1 MECISSLTTAKVML
15 TMVDSMSPTARQF
28 GKRLRDL
35 REAAGKSQGEL
46 ADRADLSRTY
56 LNQLEAGKRD
66 PSLSTLR
73 RLARALG
80 VKLEALIGAK
90 GG

>member
-1 MECISSLTTAKVML
+1 
-15 TMVDSMSPTARQF
+15 MSPTARQF
-28 GKRLRDL
+28 GKRLRAL
-35 REAAGKSQGEL
+35 REKAGTSQGDL
-46 ADRADLSRTY
+46 ADMAGLSRTY

-66 PSLSTLR
+66 PSLSTLT

-80 VKLEALIGAK
+80 VKLEALIGAD

>member
-1 MECISSLTTAKVML
+1 MITIVN
-15 TMVDSMSPTARQF
+15 SMSPTPRQF
-28 GKRLRDL
+28 GKRLRTL
-35 REAAGKSQGEL
+35 RERAGKSQGDL
-46 ADRADLSRTY
+46 ADKAGLSRVY

-66 PSLSTLR
+66 PSLSTLT

-80 VKLEALIGAK
+80 VKLEALVGAE

>member
-1 MECISSLTTAKVML
+1 
-15 TMVDSMSPTARQF
+15 MSPTARQF
-28 GKRLRDL
+28 GKRLRTL

-46 ADRADLSRTY
+46 ADKAGLSRVFV
-56 LNQLEAGKRD
+56 NQLEAGNRD
-66 PSLSTLR
+66 PSLSTLT

-80 VKLEALIGAK
+80 VKLEALIGAE

>member
-1 MECISSLTTAKVML
+1 MATIVNN
-15 TMVDSMSPTARQF
+15 VSPTARQF
-28 GKRLRDL
+28 GKRLWAL
-35 REAAGKSQGEL
+35 REAAGKSQGDV
-46 ADRADLSRTY
+46 ADKAGLSRTY

-66 PSLSTLR
+66 PSLSTLT

-80 VKLEALIGAK
+80 VKLEALIGAQ

>member
-1 MECISSLTTAKVML
+1 
-15 TMVDSMSPTARQF
+15 MVNTMSPTARQF
-28 GKRLRDL
+28 AKRLRAL
-35 REAAGKSQGEL
+35 REAAGQSQGDL
-46 ADRADLSRTY
+46 ADRASLSRTY

-66 PSLSTLR
+66 PSLSTLT

-80 VKLEALIGAK
+80 VKLEALIGAQ

>member
-1 MECISSLTTAKVML
+1 LT
-15 TMVDSMSPTARQF
+15 SMSPTARQF
-28 GKRLRDL
+28 GKRLRTL

-46 ADRADLSRTY
+46 ADKAGLSRVFV
-56 LNQLEAGKRD
+56 NQLEAGNRD
-66 PSLSTLR
+66 PSLSTLT

-80 VKLEALIGAK
+80 VKLEALIGAE